1 MYQGFK
7 PQTRPGV
14 RKPLEDIKKKTP
26 DASMMDRVIVQ
37 TEGAIVATVASNG
50 IVVAGAGMV

>member
-1 MYQGFK
+1 
-7 PQTRPGV
+7 
-14 RKPLEDIKKKTP
+14 LEDIKKKTP
-26 DASMMDRVIVQ
+26 DASMMDRVLVQ